1 MTILSRK
8 PLSNTEYKKVEDIL
22 RESNCPFESLKNTF
36 KNFSGLIGNV
46 VVFDDLTF
54 DEIKRFDYAERSLDD
69 AENFY

>member
-8 PLSNTEYKKVEDIL
+8 PLSNAECRKVEDIL

-54 DEIKRFDYAERSLDD
+54 DDIRRFDYEERSLDD